1 MNAARVGQIVAL
13 PAPRREWFADARGRS
28 LRMTWH
34 EDAQILVVS
43 IWQQD
48 QVIATFHLDAKDGA
62 RLTALGA
69 DVVRAWAASQ
79 DQPGRKMDRSVSRR

>member
-1 MNAARVGQIVAL
+1 MRVNAAAVGEIIAL

-34 EDAQILVVS
+34 EDAQVLVVS
-43 IWQQD
+43 IWQRD
-48 QVIATFHLDAKDGA
+48 RCIGTFHLNPQDAA

-79 DQPGRKMDRSVSRR
+79 PDPGRTSEGS